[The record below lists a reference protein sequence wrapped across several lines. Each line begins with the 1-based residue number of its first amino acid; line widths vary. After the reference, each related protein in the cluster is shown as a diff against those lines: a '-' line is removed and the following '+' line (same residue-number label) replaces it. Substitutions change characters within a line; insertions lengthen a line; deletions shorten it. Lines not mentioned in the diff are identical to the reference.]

1 MLEQA
6 LLSPVRR
13 QPPPERP
20 TLSYAGPERRSQ
32 PARHWP
38 AALLDEIDYGVL
50 LVDRHLRLTHANRAA
65 RARIDGH
72 SALCLHTGALSCREA
87 TDRHA
92 LESAV
97 LLAADRGLRRL
108 LHLGQGQ
115 NGIGIAVLPIPGD
128 APAGACVML
137 LMSRPHVCEPLS
149 TEWFA
154 RIHGLTATE
163 SRVLQALC
171 AGQPPSDIAER
182 LGVALSTVRTHVST
196 IRSKTG
202 TASVRELLQQVA
214 QLPPMLHAL
223 RL

>member
-6 LLSPVRR
+6 LLSPATRL
-13 QPPPERP
+13 PPPERP
-20 TLSYAGPERRSQ
+20 ALAYAGPERRRQ
-32 PARHWP
+32 PVRHWP
-38 AALLDEIDYGVL
+38 ATLLDEIDYGVL

-65 RARIDGH
+65 RARLDGNA
-72 SALCLHTGALSCREA
+72 ALCLQSGVLSCRGPA
-87 TDRHA
+87 DRQA

-97 LLAADRGLRRL
+97 LLAAERGLRRL
-108 LHLGQGQ
+108 LHLGRGQG
-115 NGIGIAVLPIPGD
+115 GIGVAVLPIPGEG
-128 APAGACVML
+128 PNGASVML
-137 LMSRPHVCEPLS
+137 LMSRCHVCEPLS
-149 TEWFA
+149 TDWFA

-163 SRVLQALC
+163 SRVLQELC
-171 AGQPPSDIAER
+171 AGQPPSDIAQS

-223 RL
+223 SL